1 LLEIVNLKNACWWKT
16 PVEKAENSK
25 QNQVCAK
32 LFHRRSF
39 LPFHKPTGGAWWQK
53 QEVLKEN
60 LCKTQSKST
69 TFPQVLKSVW
79 KTHTPVWKT

>member
-39 LPFHKPTGGAWWQK
+39 LPFHKPTGGRGG
-53 QEVLKEN
+53 EN
-60 LCKTQSKST
+60 KR
-69 TFPQVLKSVW
+69 F
-79 KTHTPVWKT
+79 